1 MNTVR
6 EDALIIIEESI
17 KAVLPEAAVIKAL
30 EKKKFSGNVVVI
42 AIGKAAFNMAS
53 ATKNYLGNIVSK
65 GIVITKYEHS
75 KGPIED
81 FEIIEAGHPIPD
93 EGSIRGATRA
103 IELVSD
109 LTEKDHVIFLISG
122 GGSALFEKPMKGV
135 TLEDI
140 MDITNQLLS
149 CGAGIVEINTIR
161 KHLSA
166 VKGGRFAQK
175 CGKANIYSIVL
186 SDVIGDRLDSIASGP
201 AYPDSSTSE
210 EALAIIDKYKLQ
222 VSDDLIKVLNIETPK
237 NVNNCESII
246 TGSVSAICEAAERV
260 SERLGYKPMLMT
272 STLECEAK
280 DAGRFLAS
288 MAREIKHGKSSIKT
302 PCAIIVGGETVVRIV
317 GDGKGGRNQELA
329 LAGAMGI
336 EGLEDVIIFSLGSDG
351 TDGPTEAAG
360 GIVDGATTDR
370 MRNFNILPEVYLD
383 NNDSFYALKASGD
396 LIITGSTGTNV
407 NDLMVLLCK

>member
-1 MNTVR
+1 MNKVR

-17 KAVLPEAAVIKAL
+17 KAVLPESAVIKAL
-30 EKKKFSGNVVVI
+30 EKKMFSGNVVVI
-42 AIGKAAFNMAS
+42 AIGKAAWNMAN
-53 ATKNYLGNIVSK
+53 ATKIYLGDIVSK

-75 KGPIED
+75 RGPIEG

-93 EGSIRGATRA
+93 ENSIRGATSA
-103 IELVSD
+103 IELVDD
-109 LTEKDHVIFLISG
+109 LTENDHVVFLISG

-135 TLEDI
+135 KLEDI
-140 MDITNQLLS
+140 MDITNQLLN

-166 VKGGRFAQK
+166 VKGGRFAEK

-201 AYPDSSTSE
+201 VYPDSSTSE
-210 EALAIIDKYKLQ
+210 EALVIIDKYKLQ
-222 VSDDLIKVLNIETPK
+222 VSDDLINVLTIETPK
-237 NVNNCESII
+237 KVDNCETII
-246 TGSVSAICEAAERV
+246 TGSVSAICEAAASI
-260 SERLGYKPMLMT
+260 SEKLGYNPMLIT

-336 EGLEDVIIFSLGSDG
+336 EGLEEVIIISLGSDG

-360 GIVDGATTDR
+360 GIVDGGTTDR
-370 MRNFNILPEVYLD
+370 MRNNNILPEVYLD
-383 NNDSFYALKASGD
+383 NNDSYYALKASGD